1 MCFLSTTFPNAPPPP
16 HPPILFDQSLK
27 PSFIYVNSL
36 RFFANLRPFKPPALV
51 GLMCFSECVI
61 RNKLVIII
69 IVITVMKN
77 GFINV

>member
-1 MCFLSTTFPNAPPPP
+1 MPKGGGGSCVFYQLHF
-16 HPPILFDQSLK
+16 Q
-27 PSFIYVNSL
+27 IYVNSL
-36 RFFANLRPFKPPALV
+36 RFFADLRPFKLPALV
-51 GLMCFSECVI
+51 GLLCFSECVI